1 MGWKAV
7 IVTLAVAGAC
17 GQSPRMLH
25 PNDPTTDFYQVSDGI
40 YRGGRPDEAGV
51 NALAKL
57 GVKTIINLENDDDA
71 IANETK
77 WATAA
82 AIREI
87 SSPMS
92 GSWTPNEKQVDKILA
107 TLADRSLYPIYIH
120 CKKGMDRTGV
130 IVALHRVVNEGWA
143 VAKAEREMDDIGFN
157 SWLVNL
163 DRYYASKARRAALHR
178 PAPLRAEPH
187 SGVAAH

>member
-1 MGWKAV
+1 V

-25 PNDPTTDFYQVSDGI
+25 PNDPATDFYQVSEGI
-40 YRGGRPDEAGV
+40 YRGGRPDQAGV
-51 NALAKL
+51 QALAKL
-57 GVKTIINLENDDDA
+57 GVKTIVNLENDDDA

-82 AIREI
+82 AIHEI

-107 TLADRSLYPIYIH
+107 TLADKSLYPIYIH

-143 VAKAEREMDDIGFN
+143 VAKAEHEMDDIGFN

-163 DRYYASKARRAALHR
+163 DRYYASKAHRVALHR
-178 PAPLRAEPH
+178 PAPVRTAAAPH